1 MIGPG
6 MHSLLRAFRRHKAR
20 IPGRRTRPPQ
30 GVYVGGGRVLTTTV
44 YGQRLFVDARDL
56 SLSPGLILDGCW
68 EPNVTRALISL
79 VKPGMTV
86 VEIGANVGYFT
97 TQLGRRVGGQGS
109 VRAFEANP
117 AVFDLLTENIDING
131 LVPIVRA
138 EPMLVCDSCGEREI
152 NLLER
157 HRGSGSML
165 AFGDEF
171 LAMYHDKKTTIT
183 VPATT
188 LDEYWRDERRP
199 VDLVKM
205 DAEGSEP
212 MIVDGMRGILAQPHL
227 TVVCEFVKPF
237 FAGREPSAEDFLEA
251 LLAYGFALFKIT
263 DRGDIA
269 PVSSREVLVGP
280 DSVELVFTK

>member
-1 MIGPG
+1 
-6 MHSLLRAFRRHKAR
+6 MHSLLRAFCRHKAR

-30 GVYVGGGRVLTTTV
+30 GIYVGGGRVLTTTV

-56 SLSPGLILDGCW
+56 SLSPGLILNGCW
-68 EPNVTRALISL
+68 EANVTRALMSL
-79 VKPGMTV
+79 VQPGMTV

-97 TQLGRRVGGQGS
+97 TLFGQLVGRQGRVC
-109 VRAFEANP
+109 AFEGNP
-117 AVFDLLTENIDING
+117 GVFELLTENIDING
-131 LVPIVRA
+131 MVPYVRA
-138 EPMLVCDSCGEREI
+138 ERMLVCDSCGEREI

-157 HRGSGSML
+157 HHGSGSML
-165 AFGDEF
+165 EFGDEF
-171 LAMYHDKKTTIT
+171 LAMYHDKKTTIA

-188 LDEYWRDERRP
+188 LDEYWKDETGSI
-199 VDLVKM
+199 DLVKM

-212 MIVDGMRGILAQPHL
+212 MIVNGMRGILAQPHL

-237 FAGREPSAEDFLEA
+237 FAGREPSAEGFLEE

-263 DRGDIA
+263 NRGDIA
-269 PVSSREVLVGP
+269 PVSSREVLAGP